1 MEENATITAEQLAAA
16 DADIEPKIAAYIAWA
31 ARLMRTRYDGRARSI
46 GLTRAQWRAIVTIS
60 VNPGT
65 SQREVA
71 NLLEI
76 NSVTA
81 GRTIDRLEA
90 AGLVERRADPRDR
103 RAHCLFAKP
112 EALPLQNALNAL
124 AKDEEEIALAGL
136 TPDERTVMLTLLRR
150 VVANLQ
156 AAPSLPAVP
165 VEEEDEEKLAD

>member
-1 MEENATITAEQLAAA
+1 MEENATLTIDQLAAA

-31 ARLMRTRYDGRARSI
+31 GRLMRTRYDGRARSI

-71 NLLEI
+71 SLLEI

-90 AGLVERRADPRDR
+90 AGLVERRADPNDR
-103 RAHCLFAKP
+103 RANCLYAKP
-112 EALPLQNALNAL
+112 EALPLQNKLNVL
-124 AKDEEEIALAGL
+124 AKDEEAIALAGIAGADRAL
-136 TPDERTVMLTLLRR
+136 MLDLLRR

-156 AAPSLPAVP
+156 AAPAVRAP
-165 VEEEDEEKLAD
+165 PLDEDEDEKAAS